1 MENDKLLLHSR
12 KIIAIGICLLSILT
26 VIFLYDFN
34 RRTDY
39 QVEAITQS
47 YLMESANQG
56 SDSIIR
62 QGNDRLVNLRFTAD
76 YLIQETDANARYEV
90 MDKLMDND
98 HFNQFLLIDK
108 ENQQLAVSGIESSL
122 ADLRF
127 YDSSLLGQE
136 GISDV

>member
-47 YLMESANQG
+47 YLMESANLG
-56 SDSIIR
+56 SDSIIH
-62 QGNDRLVNLRFTAD
+62 QVNDRLVNLRFTAD

-90 MDKLMDND
+90 MEKLMDND
-98 HFNQFLLIDK
+98 ISISFYLLIRK
-108 ENQQLAVSGIESSL
+108 ISSWL
-122 ADLRF
+122 SAA
-127 YDSSLLGQE
+127 
-136 GISDV
+136 